1 MEQVHRT
8 AAGYHALGAGDRPQ
22 VRADRCAGHQVGQKN
37 SWRPG
42 APAAS
47 RAEHPFHCRAPR
59 CPRRPPGRSLP
70 MARAVCVCIESPL
83 GHSLCPGVPAGQEPG
98 VLPSPGSEP
107 GRDTSAGRRPGNNA
121 AKRSA
126 AGYRDRR
133 ALAPSTVPAQGPRAP
148 ATGAVAL
155 SGARLHAGASAE
167 INPRHALTPPSE
179 SPCVN
184 GPGMT
189 SAGGLL
195 VRLPLAVA
203 AKRQQVAVPS

>member
-1 MEQVHRT
+1 MPIGTINNGEIGTSVRDKINQAISTLNESNATASSVTATGTRIART
-8 AAGYHALGAGDRPQ
+8 LATRFAEIFNVKDFGAL
-22 VRADRCAGHQVGQKN
+22 
-37 SWRPG
+37 
-42 APAAS
+42 
-47 RAEHPFHCRAPR
+47 
-59 CPRRPPGRSLP
+59 
-70 MARAVCVCIESPL
+70 
-83 GHSLCPGVPAGQEPG
+83 
-98 VLPSPGSEP
+98 
-107 GRDTSAGRRPGNNA
+107 GNNA

-133 ALAPSTVPAQGPRAP
+133 ALAPSTVPAQGPRGP

-203 AKRQQVAVPS
+203 AKRRQVAVPS